1 LKYRKAKTMSSV
13 SKAKEVPQN
22 QLKLAYRLIQ
32 GIDKQNYEYIY
43 CGKFSKTITSNLL
56 SLAQTFLERN
66 EDTSK
71 LKKRIYFVMVE
82 CLQNVTRHQDAN
94 GETEESGI
102 LVLQKQNKK
111 YYITTGNIIENKNID
126 RLSSMLDKVN
136 SMTADELKKY
146 YQKMLITGEISE
158 KGGAGLGLIAMA
170 RKTENKLL
178 YDFQKINDSFSYFYL
193 RTEIPLAKPSEETEL
208 DKWKYS
214 FDKIK
219 SLHKTLLKESILLN
233 FNGVFDQD
241 NLINLLSII
250 DAQMQGSID
259 FKKRVFK
266 IMFEMLHNIVQYSED
281 VTGTTDKVGEN
292 EGIFL
297 LGAVDNILSFTAGNY
312 LAVNKTDTL
321 KEKLDFVNK
330 LSDKEL
336 MDFNEKVSEYFEKN
350 EINKPD
356 LSIIEMKLRS
366 NNNLKYL
373 FNKVNDTHSFFT
385 LQATIIS

>member
-1 LKYRKAKTMSSV
+1 MNQSPKT
-13 SKAKEVPQN
+13 KKEHEN
-22 QLKLAYRLIQ
+22 QLKLAYNLIQ
-32 GIDKQNYEYIY
+32 GIDKQSYEYIY
-43 CGKFSKTITSNLL
+43 CGKFSNAITNNLL
-56 SLAQTFLERN
+56 SLAQTFLDRN
-66 EDTSK
+66 EDTAK
-71 LKKRIYFVMVE
+71 LKKKIYFVMVE

-94 GETEESGI
+94 GETEDDSGI

-111 YYITTGNIIENKNID
+111 YYITTGNIIENKNTD
-126 RLSSMLDKVN
+126 RLKAMIEKVN
-136 SMTADELKKY
+136 SMSGDELKKY
-146 YQKMLITGEISE
+146 YQEMLINGQISE

-170 RKTENKLL
+170 RKTGNKLL
-178 YDFQKINDSFSYFYL
+178 FDFQKINETFSYFYL
-193 RTEIPLAKPSEETEL
+193 RTEMPLSPKQEETEK

-214 FDKIK
+214 FEKIK
-219 SLHKTLLKESILLN
+219 KLHITLLNENILLN
-233 FNGVFDQD
+233 FNGAFDQD
-241 NLINLLSII
+241 NLINLLSIV

-281 VTGTTDKVGEN
+281 ITSETPKVGEN

-297 LGAVDNILSFTAGNY
+297 LGAVNNSLSFTAGNY
-312 LAVNKTDTL
+312 LHNSKINTL

-336 MDFNEKVSEYFEKN
+336 KDFYEKVSSYFESN

-366 NNNLKYL
+366 NNNLHYL
-373 FNKVNDTHSFFT
+373 FNKVKDSHSFFT
-385 LQATIIS
+385 LQAQINN